1 MKFRTK
7 MILAYA
13 TISLLVSLTL
23 GLVLYRTGLR
33 YEENS
38 QKESLKVQARSYTAQ
53 MNDRL
58 DRMNAGRSS

>member
-38 QKESLKVQARSYTAQ
+38 QKESMKVHR
-53 MNDRL
+53 
-58 DRMNAGRSS
+58 